1 MLIQTFKTKTEY
13 EHIEVLQGVI
23 LNTVI
28 NSMIMNELHLQKSNI
43 LRNHQLQHGPVMKQD
58 NITHKLWH
66 LCLFSTN
73 MVPWKEPSNQPSNRL
88 GSFPWKENHQFD
100 SYICQSL
107 MNSLWWNS
115 ANTSASNFGPSNFVV
130 LFCCQ
135 LFSTG
140 TNLFLVEIG
149 VTGSWLGTSTGTVSV
164 EITEAFIF
172 CQNTKV

>member
-1 MLIQTFKTKTEY
+1 
-13 EHIEVLQGVI
+13 
-23 LNTVI
+23 
-28 NSMIMNELHLQKSNI
+28 MNELHLQKSNI

-73 MVPWKEPSNQPSNRL
+73 MVPWKEPSNQPIT
-88 GSFPWKENHQFD
+88 GWDHFHGKK
-100 SYICQSL
+100 I
-107 MNSLWWNS
+107 MNLIATS
-115 ANTSASNFGPSNFVV
+115 ANHWWIHCGEILLTPVLPTLDLAILWCCSVASYLAMAPIF
-130 LFCCQ
+130 
-135 LFSTG
+135 
-140 TNLFLVEIG
+140 FLVEIG